1 MLNAKFFPALMAA
14 VLFAATAWG
23 AAKYGDAT
31 IESGKMTVL
40 REGKRLVFR
49 TSDQRVEINEED
61 VLRVGRESKV
71 VLNTREPATITLGSN
86 SVLHVKPWQK
96 RKKRGF
102 LRMLFGRVRASVTT
116 IVGKERLNVR
126 TATATIG
133 VKGTDFTTSVTAQAN
148 TSVNVAEGVVGLE
161 GPDGIEV
168 SIPIGQI
175 SVVVGLRT
183 TPPAPTPPEVEA
195 APLDAPD
202 PTTPE
207 ALELPA
213 QEAIIE
219 AGIFTQEEAEQSSET
234 PVAPPEEPEEAEEAA
249 PAEEASAT
257 EAAET
262 AGEAAETAAASATGE
277 VSFEKNVIVEFE
289 R

>member
-1 MLNAKFFPALMAA
+1 MLNARFFPALMAA

-49 TSDQRVEINEED
+49 APDGGVQINEQD
-61 VLRVGRESKV
+61 VIRVGRKSKV
-71 VLNTREPATITLGSN
+71 VLNTPAPATITLGSN

-96 RKKRGF
+96 RRKRGF
-102 LRMLFGRVRASVTT
+102 LRMLFGRVRATVTT
-116 IVGKERLNVR
+116 VVGKERFTVR

-133 VKGTDFTTSVTAQAN
+133 VKGTDFTTAVTAQAN
-148 TSVNVAEGVVGLE
+148 TSVNVADGIVGLV
-161 GPDGIEV
+161 GPDGVEV
-168 SIPIGQI
+168 DIPIGQI

-213 QEAIIE
+213 QEALIE
-219 AGIFTQEEAEQSSET
+219 AGIFTQEEAEQSSES
-234 PVAPPEEPEEAEEAA
+234 PAPPEETEAGEEAA
-249 PAEEASAT
+249 QAIEDIIDEVTDDVSEAVGDPDQT
-257 EAAET
+257 YP
-262 AGEAAETAAASATGE
+262 
-277 VSFEKNVIVEFE
+277 KNVPIQFE

>member
-1 MLNAKFFPALMAA
+1 MLIARFFPALMAA
-14 VLFAATAWG
+14 VLFSTTAWG

-31 IESGKMTVL
+31 IDSGKMTVL

-49 TSDQRVEINEED
+49 AADGRVQINEQD
-61 VLRVGRESKV
+61 VIRVGRKSRV
-71 VLNTREPATITLGSN
+71 VLNTPAPATLTLGSN

-102 LRMLFGRVRASVTT
+102 LRMLFGRVRASVTS
-116 IVGKERLNVR
+116 IVGKERFNVR

-133 VKGTDFTTSVTAQAN
+133 VKGTDFTTSVTAQSN
-148 TSVNVAEGVVGLE
+148 TSVNVNDGIVGLV
-161 GPDGIEV
+161 GPDGVEV
-168 SIPIGQI
+168 DIPIGQI

-219 AGIFTQEEAEQSSET
+219 AGIFTQEEAEQSGES
-234 PVAPPEEPEEAEEAA
+234 PAPPEEEAGPAEEAA
-249 PAEEASAT
+249 GATAAAEGAA
-257 EAAET
+257 EAAE
-262 AGEAAETAAASATGE
+262 AAAASATVE
-277 VSFEKNVIVEFE
+277 LTFQKNVTVEFE
-289 R
+289 K

>member
-1 MLNAKFFPALMAA
+1 MLNARFFPALMAA
-14 VLFAATAWG
+14 VLFSATAWG

-49 TSDQRVEINEED
+49 AADGGVQINEQD
-61 VLRVGRESKV
+61 VIRVGKKSKV
-71 VLNTREPATITLGSN
+71 VLITPAPATLTLGSN
-86 SVLHVKPWQK
+86 SILHVKPWQK
-96 RKKRGF
+96 RRKRGF

-116 IVGKERLNVR
+116 VVGKERFNVR

-133 VKGTDFTTSVTAQAN
+133 VKGTDFITSVTAQAN
-148 TSVNVAEGVVGLE
+148 TSVNVTDGIVGLV
-161 GPDGIEV
+161 GPDGVEV
-168 SIPIGQI
+168 DIPIGQI
-175 SVVVGLRT
+175 SIVVGLRT

-213 QEAIIE
+213 QAAIIE
-219 AGIFTQEEAEQSSET
+219 AGIFTQQEAEKSSES
-234 PVAPPEEPEEAEEAA
+234 PAPPGEAA
-249 PAEEASAT
+249 PGAT
-257 EAAET
+257 EAAE
-262 AGEAAETAAASATGE
+262 AAAEAAETAAETATSE
-277 VSFEKNVIVEFE
+277 LTFQKNVTVEFE
-289 R
+289 K